1 MADPGSEHSPEAYR
15 LLFGLVGGGMLLV
28 SLVFILASAL
38 VIPVWV
44 VAVLVAIWAL
54 GAFLA
59 VSGFRTR
66 AWLPLAAGTA
76 IAVVWLVVL
85 TVGTAVFDWKP

>member
-1 MADPGSEHSPEAYR
+1 MADPSSEHNPESYR
-15 LLFGLVGGGMLLV
+15 VLFGLVGGGMLIV

-44 VAVLVAIWAL
+44 VAVLVGLWGG

-59 VSGFRTR
+59 VSGFRSR
-66 AWLPLAAGTA
+66 PWLPLAAGTA
-76 IAVVWLVVL
+76 IAVAWLLVL
-85 TVGTAVFDWKP
+85 TAGTAVFDWNP